1 MAEGTNIEK
10 LMAQLELILSAANE
24 LEDRFS
30 DELGQVHPNFYSSAR
45 NLIDYIALRHVDI
58 RELQAQLANLG
69 LSSLGG
75 AEGNVLASV
84 RAVQKA
90 LGSISTGQSYDLD
103 EEQRNFEE
111 SDQRRMAHVDDIL
124 GATPKGR
131 VVRIMVTLPSEAAE
145 EYQLVYDL
153 INTGMDIARINC
165 AHDDE
170 ASWLRM
176 IKNIDRADK
185 EIDHH
190 CKIFM
195 DVAGAKLRT
204 GELRPGPGALRVR
217 PRRNSLG
224 QVIAPRRI
232 RFVEEGTQWSYK
244 KSAIIPVPRECIDLA
259 EIGDVIRF
267 KDTRGKRRKFN
278 VVDKDDKGLN
288 LECYKTAYIATR
300 TKLKLARTES
310 GEKAH
315 FRVGRLLPIEEP
327 ILLVEGDTLLL
338 HRDSTPGEP
347 ADVDKNDSVLKP
359 AHISCRQPEVF
370 RFIKA
375 GDPVHLN
382 DGKIEGIVN
391 SVSEDE
397 LDITITHAKKTGSRL
412 RGNKGI
418 NFPKSDLQ
426 LRPLTESD
434 KTNLEFIAN
443 HADAVCLSFV
453 RKPKDIIGLLDELK
467 VYPPNG
473 IGVITKVETV
483 KAFNDLPR
491 LLLATMRHY
500 PAAVMIARGDLAVEC
515 GWERLAEIQE
525 EILWMCEA
533 AQLPVIW
540 ATAVLER
547 KTRKGRPSRAE
558 ISDAAMSQRADCVM
572 LNKGPYIVAAIK
584 MLANILGRMQE
595 HQYKKTPKLR
605 KLSISE
611 I

>member
-1 MAEGTNIEK
+1 MAEGTNVET
-10 LMAQLELILSAANE
+10 LMAQLEQILSAANE

-30 DELGQVHPNFYSSAR
+30 DELGQVHPNFHSSAR

-90 LGSISTGQSYDLD
+90 LGSIATGQSYDLD

-111 SDQRRMAHVDDIL
+111 SEQRRIDHVEDIL

-131 VVRIMVTLPSEAAE
+131 VVRIMVTLPTESAD
-145 EYQLVYDL
+145 EYQLIRDL
-153 INTGMDIARINC
+153 VNAGMDIARINC

-176 IKNIDRADK
+176 IKNIDRAES
-185 EIDHH
+185 EIGRH

-204 GELRPGPGALRVR
+204 GELRPGPGALRIR

-232 RFVEEGTQWSYK
+232 RFVEDGTQWSYK
-244 KSAIIPVPRECIDLA
+244 KSAIIPVPRECIDFA
-259 EIGDVIRF
+259 EIGDIIRF
-267 KDTRGKRRKFN
+267 KDTRGKRRRFT

-288 LECYKTAYIATR
+288 LECYKTAYIGTH

-315 FRVGRLLPIEEP
+315 FRVGRLSPIEEP

-338 HRDSTPGEP
+338 HRDNSPGEP
-347 ADVDKNDSVLKP
+347 AEVDTNDSVLNP

-426 LRPLTESD
+426 LRPLTEAD
-434 KTNLEFIAN
+434 KTNLKFIVT

-453 RKPKDIIGLLDELK
+453 RKPKDIKALFDELK
-467 VYPPNG
+467 AYPSNG
-473 IGVITKVETV
+473 ISVITKVETV

-540 ATAVLER
+540 ATAVLDRE
-547 KTRKGRPSRAE
+547 TRKGQPSRAE

-572 LNKGPYIVAAIK
+572 LNKGPYILAAIK
-584 MLANILGRMQE
+584 MLANILGRMEE

>member
-1 MAEGTNIEK
+1 MADGTNVET
-10 LMAQLELILSAANE
+10 LMAQLEQILSAANE

-30 DELGQVHPNFYSSAR
+30 DELGQVHPNFHSSAR

-58 RELQAQLANLG
+58 RELQAQLANIG

-90 LGSISTGQSYDLD
+90 LGSIATGQSYDLD
-103 EEQRNFEE
+103 EEQRNFEKSE
-111 SDQRRMAHVDDIL
+111 QQRMAHVEDIL

-131 VVRIMVTLPSEAAE
+131 VVRIMVTLPTESAD
-145 EYQLVYDL
+145 EYQLIRDL
-153 INTGMDIARINC
+153 VNAGMDIARINC

-176 IKNIDRADK
+176 IKNIDRAES
-185 EIDHH
+185 EIGRH

-204 GELRPGPGALRVR
+204 GELRPGPGALRIR

-232 RFVEEGTQWSYK
+232 RFVEDGTQWSYK
-244 KSAIIPVPRECIDLA
+244 KSAIIPVPRECIDFA

-267 KDTRGKRRKFN
+267 KDTRGKRRKFT

-288 LECYKTAYIATR
+288 LECYKTAYIGTH

-315 FRVGRLLPIEEP
+315 FRVGRLSPIEEP
-327 ILLVEGDTLLL
+327 ILLVEDDTLLL
-338 HRDSTPGEP
+338 HRDNTPGEP
-347 ADVDKNDSVLKP
+347 AEVDTNDSVLKP

-382 DGKIEGIVN
+382 DGKIAGIVN

-426 LRPLTESD
+426 LRPLTEAD
-434 KTNLEFIAN
+434 KTNLKFIAT

-453 RKPKDIIGLLDELK
+453 RKPKDIMALLSELK
-467 VYPPNG
+467 AYPSNDV
-473 IGVITKVETV
+473 GVITKVETV

-525 EILWMCEA
+525 QILWMCEA

-540 ATAVLER
+540 ATAVLDRE
-547 KTRKGRPSRAE
+547 TRKGQPSRAE

-572 LNKGPYIVAAIK
+572 LNKGPYILAAIK
-584 MLANILGRMQE
+584 MLANILGRMEE